1 MTGSTARS
9 AGDLSKDKTMLDAL
23 KNFNFEDVIISET
36 LKVPF
41 VIVAAVPNLLRSLAQ
56 KSTSRHVDV
65 DM

>member
-41 VIVAAVPNLLRSLAQ
+41 VLVAAVPNLLRSLAQ
-56 KSTSRHVDV
+56 KSPCRHVDV